1 MKKKKK
7 KKSKEGKGEGDRIG
21 EVVYLVPDSCK

>member
-1 MKKKKK
+1 MKKKK

-21 EVVYLVPDSCK
+21 EVVYLVPDSC